1 MDTWLNREML
11 PDEILNTASDETLW
25 ERVREVRDRLLL
37 ESDWVVLSDVTISNK
52 NDWLSYRQSLRDL
65 TSMDNPYDVVIPSK
79 PTEGGVE

>member
-65 TSMDNPYDVVIPSK
+65 TSADNPYDVIIPNK
-79 PTEGGVE
+79 PIEGGV

>member
-25 ERVREVRDRLLL
+25 ERVREVRARLLL

-65 TSMDNPYDVVIPSK
+65 TSVDNPYDVIIPSK
-79 PTEGGVE
+79 PTEGGA